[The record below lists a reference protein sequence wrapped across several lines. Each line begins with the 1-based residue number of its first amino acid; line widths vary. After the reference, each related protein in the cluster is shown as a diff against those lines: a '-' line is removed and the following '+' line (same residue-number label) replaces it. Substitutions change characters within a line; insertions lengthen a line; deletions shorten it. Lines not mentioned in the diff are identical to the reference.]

1 MKKENNGSASA
12 IKKYLTQK
20 LKEEN
25 EPLNLS
31 EMASYFD
38 FNLQKNNSEFFQ
50 ILKNSKIEIIKIY
63 WEKFYIIYKHG
74 TFCHMF
80 NK

>member
-1 MKKENNGSASA
+1 MKKENKGSGSA

-38 FNLQKNNSEFFQ
+38 FNLQKNTSEFFRV
-50 ILKNSKIEIIKIY
+50 LRNSKID
-63 WEKFYIIYKHG
+63 
-74 TFCHMF
+74 
-80 NK
+80 